1 MLLADVRLAWPFALF
16 RPRMLGQANAY
27 EERCIQMK
35 ELLRTGFDC
44 STGPSSVYTRTTRV
58 TCQ

>member
-1 MLLADVRLAWPFALF
+1 MLLADVRLAWPFALS
-16 RPRMLGQANAY
+16 RPHMLGQVNAY

-44 STGPSSVYTRTTRV
+44 STGPSSVYTRTT
-58 TCQ
+58 